1 MIKYVV
7 LALLLALA
15 VAMVY
20 VLVVER
26 PRADRRNRRVEGTL
40 AKVKDLA
47 WSQRE
52 VDPELAGLVIAAIR
66 AIEERGPAVSTDLDD
81 LLELA
86 YTHRETSAFLSPSLI
101 DLIRGE
107 QRELGG

>member
-1 MIKYVV
+1 MLRYVIP
-7 LALLLALA
+7 ALLLA
-15 VAMVY
+15 VAFALVY
-20 VLVVER
+20 VVLVER
-26 PRADRRNRRVEGTL
+26 PRADRRNRRVGEVL
-40 AKVKDLA
+40 AKAKDLA
-47 WSQRE
+47 WEQRE

-66 AIEERGPAVSTDLDD
+66 AVDERGPAVSTDLDD

-86 YTHRETSAFLSPSLI
+86 YAHRETSAFLAPSLI